1 MINESNKTSEETNL
15 QKIGNLIK
23 IPYDDLIEEAKTQP
37 SFYINGFPIIELDE
51 TNQELYQDDEM
62 HDIETKKG
70 FQLKRKAFFI
80 ENYYMNYSDEE
91 LLGVH
96 CSKCYMNGFNKNEL
110 LYFKDRK
117 SLISYLKYCFI
128 FLKKNLFMDH
138 TIYMNNRYDL
148 LKIDHTYF
156 IGFHFLIP
164 KTLCKACFIQLIN
177 KEFLLSKLKNEIS
190 DTDGDTSTNIVS
202 PKKNTSL
209 LKKKRKIPK
218 KINENKNSEEK
229 NKNEINGNKKEK
241 TNLKSIQISPIII
254 PISNPST
261 PKKKIKKN
269 YLKKF
274 TKKKI
279 KKNDITISKYNENV
293 TYDEINNIII
303 ISKKISTEI
312 KSNSTEK
319 KPNVVNDSPKIL
331 KEKDKEEISK
341 NGAENLPKKF
351 YNINTT
357 KENVLDNS
365 NNKTEKKEKNT
376 ENDVKDV
383 KDTKLITTK
392 INNPKET
399 KENNMN
405 KFSLKK
411 KYNNKNSNNNNNNNL
426 IYNKEIYL
434 SFVAKQFINMNF
446 CLHQQKIIEDSNLFF
461 QFFEQIFNLAK
472 NIYNSMKDNSIF
484 GILNILKNKL
494 SIFFRALDDIN
505 ERMNDNIILM
515 EYSLFCIKRLIQMH
529 FQTNMINEQQKYF
542 QEFLFYKQN
551 VKEVQERYKI
561 LVNWCFEG
569 LVHLNQT
576 VEEMSK
582 YYSATIGNVQSA

>member
-1 MINESNKTSEETNL
+1 
-15 QKIGNLIK
+15 
-23 IPYDDLIEEAKTQP
+23 
-37 SFYINGFPIIELDE
+37 
-51 TNQELYQDDEM
+51 
-62 HDIETKKG
+62 
-70 FQLKRKAFFI
+70 
-80 ENYYMNYSDEE
+80 
-91 LLGVH
+91 
-96 CSKCYMNGFNKNEL
+96 
-110 LYFKDRK
+110 
-117 SLISYLKYCFI
+117 
-128 FLKKNLFMDH
+128 MDH

-274 TKKKI
+274 TKKKV
-279 KKNDITISKYNENV
+279 KKNEITISKYNENV
-293 TYDEINNIII
+293 TYDEINNILI
-303 ISKKISTEI
+303 ISKKISTET
-312 KSNSTEK
+312 KSNSSEK
-319 KPNVVNDSPKIL
+319 KTNVVNEKKTNVVNDIQKIL
-331 KEKDKEEISK
+331 KEKDKEENSK

-365 NNKTEKKEKNT
+365 NNKTEKKEKNS

-392 INNPKET
+392 VNNPKEI
-399 KENNMN
+399 KENSMN

-411 KYNNKNSNNNNNNNL
+411 KNNKNSNNTNL
-426 IYNKEIYL
+426 IYNKEVYL

-461 QFFEQIFNLAK
+461 QFFEQILNLAK

-494 SIFFRALDDIN
+494 SIFFRVLEDIN
-505 ERMNDNIILM
+505 ERMNENILLM

-529 FQTNMINEQQKYF
+529 LQANLINEQVKYS

-569 LVHLNQT
+569 LVHLSQT